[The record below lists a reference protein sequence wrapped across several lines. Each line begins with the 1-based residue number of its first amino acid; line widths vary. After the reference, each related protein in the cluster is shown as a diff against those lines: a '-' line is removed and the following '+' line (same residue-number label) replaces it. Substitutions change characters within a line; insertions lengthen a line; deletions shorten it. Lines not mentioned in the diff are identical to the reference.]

1 LNILITGINGFIAKN
16 LFYRLNERD
25 NFHIEGIVRG
35 ESSRAISKKIQSA
48 DFIFHLAGENRSTA
62 EDDFTNNN
70 HIFTKLICDELI
82 KINSKAI
89 VLFSS
94 STQATKNNV
103 YGQSKK
109 LAEDEL
115 LNLQATNK
123 NPVLIYRLPGIFGKW
138 AKPNYNS
145 VVATFCHNI
154 ANNKEIKI
162 NNGDSL
168 LELSFIDDVVEDFI
182 NALDNRETIFKEA
195 KALYKKP
202 SATYEI
208 TVNEL
213 AVLINKFKGNRSICK
228 IDNIAN
234 GLEKLLYSTYLTY
247 LPHQDFTYDIDSN
260 SDERGIFT
268 EFIKSLDLG
277 QISFFTI
284 KPNAVRGMHYHNL
297 KIEKFLVVC
306 GVGEFVFENIDS
318 KEKLKFQLSVDDSK
332 VIETIPGMAHS
343 IKNIG
348 SETLVVLAYANE
360 VFDENQPDT
369 YHYKINHE

>member
-1 LNILITGINGFIAKN
+1 MNILITGINGFIAKN

-25 NFHIEGIVRG
+25 GYHIEGIVRG
-35 ESSRAISKKIQSA
+35 ESSEEISKKISFA
-48 DFIFHLAGENRSTA
+48 DFIFHFAGENRSSV
-62 EDDFTNNN
+62 EDNFANNN
-70 HIFTKLICDELI
+70 HLFTKLICDELI
-82 KINSKAI
+82 KINSKAT
-89 VLFSS
+89 VVFSS
-94 STQATKNNV
+94 STQATQNNI
-103 YGQSKK
+103 YGKSKK

-145 VVATFCHNI
+145 VVATFCNNI

-162 NNGDSL
+162 NNGDTL
-168 LELSFIDDVVEDFI
+168 LELSFVDDVVDDFI
-182 NALDNRETIFKEA
+182 NALDNKEKISQES
-195 KALYKKP
+195 KAIYKKP
-202 SATYEI
+202 SVTYEI

-213 AVLINKFKGNRSICK
+213 AELINKFKGQRSACK

-234 GLEKLLYSTYLTY
+234 GFEKLLYSTYITY
-247 LPHQDFTYDIDSN
+247 LPHQDFIYDIKSN

-268 EFIKSLDLG
+268 EFIKSPNLG

-306 GVGEFVFENIDS
+306 GVGEFVFENIYS
-318 KEKLKFQLSVDDSK
+318 KERLRFKLSADDSK

-343 IKNIG
+343 IRNIG
-348 SETLVVLAYANE
+348 RETLVVLAYANE
-360 VFDENQPDT
+360 VFDENKPDT
-369 YHYKINHE
+369 FHYRINYE

>member
-1 LNILITGINGFIAKN
+1 MNILITGINGFIAKN

-35 ESSRAISKKIQSA
+35 ESSKAISKKIQSA
-48 DFIFHLAGENRSTA
+48 DFIFHLAGENRSSV

-70 HIFTKLICDELI
+70 HIFTKLICEELI
-82 KINSKAI
+82 KIKSKAI

-94 STQATKNNV
+94 STQATQNNV

-154 ANNKEIKI
+154 ANKKEIKI

-168 LELSFIDDVVEDFI
+168 LELSFIDDVVDDFI
-182 NALDNRETIFKEA
+182 DALDNRETFFKES

-202 SATYEI
+202 SVTYEI

-213 AVLINKFKGNRSICK
+213 AALINKFKGNRSICK

-247 LPHQDFTYDIDSN
+247 LPHQDFTYDIASN
-260 SDERGIFT
+260 FDERGIFT
-268 EFIKSLDLG
+268 EFIKSSDLG

-318 KEKLKFQLSVDDSK
+318 KERLKFKLSVDDSK